1 LVYRNRN
8 SNGSGY
14 NEEVQFIL
22 EKIRLGRTGMMVSRV
37 GFGGIPIQRLTED
50 EAVAVVRRCLDL
62 GITFLDSSHAY
73 SNSEERIGKV
83 IAGRRE
89 ELVLSTRTPSR
100 TGDGAVSDL
109 NLSLERLGTD
119 YIDLYDIHAVNNLD
133 SLKTILAPG
142 GSMETLRKAK
152 RDGVVKHIGLT
163 THSLDVAKESVKS
176 GHFETVMVALNFVN
190 DAAAN
195 ELLPLAKE
203 HDVGIIAM
211 KPLAGGMLDNV
222 TLAFKYLLGFPNV
235 LPLVGIDKTE
245 YIEEIVRIVA
255 APWSMSATEQ
265 HEMKRLKEELGTRFC
280 RSCDYCQPCSEGIMI
295 SLVLSAQS
303 FVKRNPPEPIF
314 NGRLVEVIEQ
324 VASCQKC
331 GECETRCPYG
341 LPIMDMINEEADWF
355 LQERRKFLEQRHS

>member
-1 LVYRNRN
+1 M
-8 SNGSGY
+8 
-14 NEEVQFIL
+14 
-22 EKIRLGRTGMMVSRV
+22 EKIRLGKTDMMVSRV

-50 EAVAVVRRCLDL
+50 EAVTVVRRCLDL
-62 GITFLDSSHAY
+62 GVTFIDSSHAY
-73 SNSEERIGKV
+73 TSSEERIGKA

-89 ELVLSTRTPSR
+89 GLVLSTRTISR
-100 TGDGAVSDL
+100 TRDGADSDL

-119 YIDLYDIHAVNNLD
+119 YIDLYHIHGVNNLD
-133 SLKTILAPG
+133 SLKTILVPG

-222 TLAFKYLLGFPNV
+222 TLAFKYLLGFPEV

-245 YIEEIVRIVA
+245 YIEEIVHIVE
-255 APWSMSATEQ
+255 APWSMSETEQ

-295 SLVLSAQS
+295 STVLNAQS
-303 FVKRNPPEPIF
+303 FVKRNPPELIF
-314 NGRLVEVIEQ
+314 TGRLVEVIGQ
-324 VASCQKC
+324 VANCQRC

-341 LPIMDMINEEADWF
+341 LPIMDMIKEEADWF
-355 LQERRKFLEQRHS
+355 LQERRKFLEQCQT

>member
-1 LVYRNRN
+1 M
-8 SNGSGY
+8 
-14 NEEVQFIL
+14 
-22 EKIRLGRTGMMVSRV
+22 EKIRLGKTDMMVSRV

-50 EAVAVVRRCLDL
+50 EAVTVVRRCLDL
-62 GITFLDSSHAY
+62 GVTFLDSSHAY
-73 SNSEERIGKV
+73 SSSEERIGKA

-100 TGDGAVSDL
+100 TRDGAASDL

-119 YIDLYDIHAVNNLD
+119 YIDLYHIHGVNNLD

-152 RDGVVKHIGLT
+152 RDGVVNHIGLT
-163 THSLDVAKESVKS
+163 THSLDVAKEGVKS
-176 GHFETVMVALNFVN
+176 GHFETVMIALNFVN
-190 DAAAN
+190 DVAAN

-203 HDVGIIAM
+203 HDVGVIAM

-222 TLAFKYLLGFPNV
+222 TIAFKYLLGFPEV

-245 YIEEIVRIVA
+245 YIEEIIRIVET
-255 APWSMSATEQ
+255 PWSMSEIER

-280 RSCDYCQPCSEGIMI
+280 RSCDYCQPCSEGIKI
-295 SLVLSAQS
+295 SVVLNARSS
-303 FVKRNPPEPIF
+303 VKRNPPELIF
-314 NGRLVEVIEQ
+314 TGRFGEIIEQ
-324 VASCQKC
+324 VANCQKC
-331 GECETRCPYG
+331 GECETKCPYG

-355 LQERRKFLEQRHS
+355 LQVRRKFLEQCQA